1 MIVIFR
7 QTIQDAERQSQ
18 GVDAANVTANSEDVR
33 SYRLRPA
40 LKKSL
45 LQNLNFL

>member
-18 GVDAANVTANSEDVR
+18 GVDAANVTANTVKMSGPPD
-33 SYRLRPA
+33 SD
-40 LKKSL
+40 L
-45 LQNLNFL
+45 L